1 MTIEFRARLARRG
14 LADQKLAS
22 TSFLVLTGALAVSS
36 LLIAGSAH
44 ATVMTF
50 TASGMGGDGP
60 ESASATI
67 TTGLNSLIVSLSS
80 LQANPTAAGQEVSDI
95 ELKLSSTPTSASLPT
110 GGTGTFIDIASG
122 GAITPTSQTNTTHWG
137 VDLTAGTITLAT
149 AGTGSVG
156 GKPIELI
163 IGPGPYTNANPSI
176 TGRNPQIEGTGVFHL
191 TVGGITSSTT
201 VTSAVFSF
209 GTGPDSTLP
218 GVPVPAPLIGHG
230 LLVLLAVGGVLFGG
244 KLLEFG
250 KPPRSL
256 KAAIPHPV

>member
-1 MTIEFRARLARRG
+1 VTRLGAVALG
-14 LADQKLAS
+14 TASKAFSVLA
-22 TSFLVLTGALAVSS
+22 GAAAVSS
-36 LLIAGSAH
+36 VLAVCTAQ

-50 TASGMGGDGP
+50 TASGTGGDGP

-67 TTGLNSLIVSLSS
+67 TTGTNSLIVSLSS

-95 ELKLSSTPTSASLPT
+95 EIGLSNTPTSASLKT
-110 GGTGTFIDIASG
+110 GTGTFIDISG
-122 GAITPTSQTNTTHWG
+122 GVATPITQTKTTHWG
-137 VDLTAGTITLAT
+137 VDLTGGTIFLAT

-176 TGRNPQIEGTGVFHL
+176 TGRDPQIEGTGVFDL
-191 TVGGITSSTT
+191 TVQGITSSTI

-218 GVPVPAPLIGHG
+218 GMQSVPAPLIGHG

-244 KLLEFG
+244 KLSE
-250 KPPRSL
+250 SL
-256 KAAIPHPV
+256 KTRHSHAA